1 MLENSPQEKKA
12 QTVHT
17 NAKWKKSMWEILTF
31 HFFAFSSSFH
41 CCAFHHIDSFTFYS
55 SFSFDS
61 VAIKNRYKLT
71 VAHIFRN
78 EHEEKCEIVEEC
90 MRRKRSTI
98 SRHISLYAVCV
109 MRQYHFFTF
118 FHCVCVSANVCV
130 CALIV
135 CISRIV
141 IVIISDFLY
150 QFRKMVSSNLASLS
164 FALQVKWLNLNFSL
178 RE

>member
-1 MLENSPQEKKA
+1 MLENSPQRGESSDRTHKREVEKVNVRNSHVPFFCLFFFVSLLRVSSYRFVYILLFF
-12 QTVHT
+12 QFRFGR
-17 NAKWKKSMWEILTF
+17 NKK
-31 HFFAFSSSFH
+31 
-41 CCAFHHIDSFTFYS
+41 
-55 SFSFDS
+55 
-61 VAIKNRYKLT
+61 YKLT